1 MKNHFLLLLV
11 TLTTFSVYPQKQ
23 FEGSWT
29 TPTSDYVTI
38 ISVGEY
44 GVSNVVNYNFKENN
58 EIVERIIKRGKDRLK
73 PNSLIKK
80 MDIWLPSHTN
90 YKIQTPL
97 FVNLKETLKIDLFTA
112 EYLMINPINNN

>member
-1 MKNHFLLLLV
+1 MKNHFLLLLG

-58 EIVERIIKRGKDRLK
+58 EIVERIIKRGKDRFKTQLFNK
-73 PNSLIKK
+73 ENGYMVTISYKLLDPNTIICKFKGDYKDRLTYSRVFDDKSIK
-80 MDIWLPSHTN
+80 
-90 YKIQTPL
+90 Q
-97 FVNLKETLKIDLFTA
+97 
-112 EYLMINPINNN
+112 